1 MKHFTHCMVVA
12 GMIAL
17 ATPVAAQ
24 QMATQLLPRTTVVSQ
39 AKAAAAG
46 SFVKNAA
53 PAPQKAISLNPSDY
67 GEVVNII
74 SEDFSKMT
82 TGSEAEPDK
91 DTDISYENKDNA
103 WINMSGDYTKE
114 FG

>member
-46 SFVKNAA
+46 SFVKNVA
-53 PAPQKAISLNPSDY
+53 PAPIKPLASILLT
-67 GEVVNII
+67 
-74 SEDFSKMT
+74 M
-82 TGSEAEPDK
+82 AR
-91 DTDISYENKDNA
+91 
-103 WINMSGDYTKE
+103 W
-114 FG
+114 

>member
-12 GMIAL
+12 GMMAL

-46 SFVKNAA
+46 SFVKTLHRPHRKPLASILLTMA
-53 PAPQKAISLNPSDY
+53 R
-67 GEVVNII
+67 
-74 SEDFSKMT
+74 
-82 TGSEAEPDK
+82 
-91 DTDISYENKDNA
+91 
-103 WINMSGDYTKE
+103 W
-114 FG
+114 

>member
-39 AKAAAAG
+39 AK
-46 SFVKNAA
+46 
-53 PAPQKAISLNPSDY
+53 PPQALL
-67 GEVVNII
+67 
-74 SEDFSKMT
+74 
-82 TGSEAEPDK
+82 
-91 DTDISYENKDNA
+91 
-103 WINMSGDYTKE
+103 
-114 FG
+114 

>member
-53 PAPQKAISLNPSDY
+53 PAP
-67 GEVVNII
+67 
-74 SEDFSKMT
+74 
-82 TGSEAEPDK
+82 
-91 DTDISYENKDNA
+91 
-103 WINMSGDYTKE
+103 
-114 FG
+114 